1 MLVWKMFPEF
11 CLYKI
16 PMRVRISLYALWKPH
31 SSWSILLIWKVIC
44 AKSAVV
50 AWKLVKQCNF
60 WPSST
65 PESEFESKKL
75 LNCCRKKPQN
85 YSVYYIC
92 IQFCGWK
99 KHLKMLIKNFHWT
112 ETLWMPAVR
121 KILSKL
127 FTAYM
132 RFSLS
137 FLSIFLLLFLWLLS
151 SGLLGHPHYVGGFE
165 HIGWMTIRAWLI
177 CAKIDG
183 DQWDAAEEIT
193 PFFFCSE
200 GEMRWPHVKPNTS
213 SVIDH
218 NCTTRTHL

>member
-1 MLVWKMFPEF
+1 MQFLAQFNTWIWIWIKKTFKLLQKKTSKLF
-11 CLYKI
+11 CILY
-16 PMRVRISLYALWKPH
+16 LY
-31 SSWSILLIWKVIC
+31 SILWMEK
-44 AKSAVV
+44 
-50 AWKLVKQCNF
+50 
-60 WPSST
+60 T
-65 PESEFESKKL
+65 FE
-75 LNCCRKKPQN
+75 
-85 YSVYYIC
+85 
-92 IQFCGWK
+92 
-99 KHLKMLIKNFHWT
+99 MLIKNFHWT